1 MRIETLKFM
10 LNKII
15 ASANDICDSYENKP
29 EVQPYID
36 WYNST
41 FTYRTVFEELTEILS
56 CAFDFKPTF
65 SLNESKR
72 LINVSY
78 DDEIYTRT
86 DKVTLDNFGKYV
98 IKLYDD
104 FNTNK

>member
-1 MRIETLKFM
+1 MNFETLKFM

-15 ASANDICDSYENKP
+15 ANANVICNSYE
-29 EVQPYID
+29 
-36 WYNST
+36 NST
-41 FTYRTVFEELTEILS
+41 FTYRIVIAELTDVLS

-78 DDEIYTRT
+78 NNEIYTRT
-86 DKVTLDNFGKYV
+86 DKVTIENFGKYV
-98 IKLYDD
+98 LELYHN